1 MAVFPAPHAEPAGTP
16 IATIGD
22 DVALLAGLTAGA
34 ALIHLLMVPGHL
46 QDNASL
52 GAAFLVCGLVQAVT
66 ALAAV
71 RGGARRWLSAGLA
84 VNALAV
90 LIWLASS
97 TLGLP
102 LLGGVEHGSM
112 GPVAIVGVA
121 DEALAI
127 VLAWAAVTTPL
138 AQRHRAL
145 WWTVLA
151 LAIPAG
157 LTSLT
162 LVSMG
167 DMAHDRGTTSAK
179 GGLPAPSSIRSAL
192 CHLV

>member
-1 MAVFPAPHAEPAGTP
+1 MAVLPAPHAEPAEAP
-16 IATIGD
+16 IATIRD
-22 DVALLAGLTAGA
+22 DIALLAGLTAGA
-34 ALIHLLMVPGHL
+34 ALIRLLMVPGHL

-52 GAAFLVCGLVQAVT
+52 GVAFLVCGLLQAIAAV
-66 ALAAV
+66 AAV
-71 RGGARRWLSAGLA
+71 RGGGRRWLTAGMTI
-84 VNALAV
+84 NALAV
-90 LIWLASS
+90 LSWVASS

-121 DEALAI
+121 DEALAV
-127 VLAWAAVTTPL
+127 VLAWAALTTPL

-145 WWTVLA
+145 WLTMLA

-157 LTSLT
+157 LTTLT
-162 LVSMG
+162 LASMG

-179 GGLPAPSSIRSAL
+179 GGLPAPSSIRGAL

>member
-1 MAVFPAPHAEPAGTP
+1 MAAFPAPHADPAEAP
-16 IATIGD
+16 IATLGD

-34 ALIHLLMVPGHL
+34 ALIHLLMAPGHF

-52 GAAFLVCGLVQAVT
+52 GVAFLACGLLQAVV
-66 ALAAV
+66 ALAAL
-71 RGGARRWLSAGLA
+71 RGGGHRWLTAGLA

-90 LIWLASS
+90 LSWLASS

-102 LLGGVEHGSM
+102 LLGGVEHGAM
-112 GPVAIVGVA
+112 GPVAIVGVV

-127 VLAWAAVTTPL
+127 VLAWAAVRTPL
-138 AQRHRAL
+138 PQRHRAL
-145 WWTVLA
+145 WWTVVALA
-151 LAIPAG
+151 LPAG
-157 LTSLT
+157 LGSLT

-179 GGLPAPSSIRSAL
+179 GGLPAPSTLRSAL